1 MSRPSHTLPAP
12 LDAAPLPEVINHTP
26 WPSQYFQHI
35 DPQGEVFHVMVTR
48 TSYSLRHFEQGED
61 GLLVPQLL
69 NPAEQLPL
77 CQADQFA
84 GQPNASSLLQES
96 DFAPYMP
103 KCDVL
108 VVNATAYAPGGK
120 PMKRWPVG
128 FRFGDAIHKTF
139 EVTGPRRFGLLG
151 LGEPEGAS
159 HVPLCYERAFGG
171 PNLVTQGQALSA
183 YAEQPAGSKSDNSS
197 NSTEHARLQS
207 QVARNLQAALP
218 GLYAPNPIGCGRLPK
233 ELAATNLNLARL
245 DASNLPQPQAREYEQ
260 AARQAPRPAPQIE
273 AFGHP
278 CTGQDDYPVVGIGP
292 VGRWWAPRIQLAG
305 THDERWKQTQWPKS
319 PLDHDYRY
327 WNCAPEDQQI
337 DYPAGGED
345 FALAGFTPQPAK
357 DGGPVRFALPKQDL
371 QLLVRLQVGAMVFAP
386 MHIDT
391 VVLDLKEGTLSI
403 VRRATISAKALVR
416 QLELGAWPA
425 GTGMAPDEEM
435 KELAKAKL
443 QNNANTAPS
452 AKGVP
457 RG

>member
-1 MSRPSHTLPAP
+1 M
-12 LDAAPLPEVINHTP
+12 
-26 WPSQYFQHI
+26 
-35 DPQGEVFHVMVTR
+35 
-48 TSYSLRHFEQGED
+48 
-61 GLLVPQLL
+61 
-69 NPAEQLPL
+69 
-77 CQADQFA
+77 
-84 GQPNASSLLQES
+84 QES
-96 DFAPYMP
+96 DFAPYKP